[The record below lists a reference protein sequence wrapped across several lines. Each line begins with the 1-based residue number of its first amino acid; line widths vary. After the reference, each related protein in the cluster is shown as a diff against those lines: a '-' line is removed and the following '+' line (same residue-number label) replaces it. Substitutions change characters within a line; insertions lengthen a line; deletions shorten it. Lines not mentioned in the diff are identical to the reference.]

1 MKEKEDSPEG
11 VLNEIQAS
19 KLPNTEFKIIV
30 IRMLNEL
37 SENYTDFH
45 GSCEEL
51 TGNYNSMKK
60 DIENINKSEEEMKNT
75 ISEMKNTLE
84 RIKNKVD
91 EAED

>member
-1 MKEKEDSPEG
+1 MKEKEESPEG

-37 SENYTDFH
+37 SENYKEFH

-51 TGNYNSMKK
+51 TANYTSMKK
-60 DIENINKSEEEMKNT
+60 DIETINNSQEEMKNT
-75 ISEMKNTLE
+75 IPILNNTVE
-84 RIKNKVD
+84 
-91 EAED
+91 